1 MRITRGVVVILGIAL
16 VLLVSFPLVPVLL
29 PPFVAGLHPTLGL
42 LVPLVLGHLLL
53 RSAKIIRFVTS
64 FQKIYDDR
72 IHVVKMSL
80 KEVFLLPPVISLRE
94 VKVLEEISSEGT
106 GLLVLA
112 HGDANTLSSHR
123 G

>member
-1 MRITRGVVVILGIAL
+1 MAILSLQQI
-16 VLLVSFPLVPVLL
+16 
-29 PPFVAGLHPTLGL
+29 L

-53 RSAKIIRFVTS
+53 RSAKIIRFVAS
-64 FQKIYDDR
+64 FQKIYDER
-72 IHVVKMSL
+72 VHLVKMSR
-80 KEVFLLPPVISLRE
+80 VFLLPPVISLRE

>member
-1 MRITRGVVVILGIAL
+1 MAILSLQQI
-16 VLLVSFPLVPVLL
+16 
-29 PPFVAGLHPTLGL
+29 L

-72 IHVVKMSL
+72 VHLVKMSL
-80 KEVFLLPPVISLRE
+80 KEFLLPPVISLRE